1 MKKIAILVDLELK
14 DNAGGHVK
22 FWERI
27 SYSIKNLNHGVSITI
42 FFLGKKVQK
51 KKIGKQVSFFIIK
64 PTLSSKIL
72 APLGVDA
79 DSTDLFPINLKLLFI
94 LRNFDLIH
102 STDQLFS
109 MANTATIASRIWK
122 IPLTTSLHTDTPSY
136 TEYYVKKIFKNLPRF
151 FSYFL
156 IKKLK

>member
-1 MKKIAILVDLELK
+1 MEQYY
-14 DNAGGHVK
+14 N
-22 FWERI
+22 
-27 SYSIKNLNHGVSITI
+27 
-42 FFLGKKVQK
+42 FFSWKKVQK
-51 KKIGKQVSFFIIK
+51 KKLANKFLFRIK

-122 IPLTTSLHTDTPSY
+122 IPLTPLAHRHTFIY
-136 TEYYVKKIFKNLPRF
+136 
-151 FSYFL
+151 
-156 IKKLK
+156 